1 LKKAEETASYPDVS
15 LSLSLDENVRA
26 KEGGKETA
34 GETALRLPSV
44 PFPWSLAVHH
54 PSLASTLRKTKRLR
68 RRLPWK
74 GLLKN
79 RFENSYGS
87 IVIYRYIWI
96 YTWNLLTSSPVVAYS
111 VEFMAKLSIARETL

>member
-1 LKKAEETASYPDVS
+1 MCCYLHNKGDQICLVPRVLS

-54 PSLASTLRKTKRLR
+54 QSLGFRARL
-68 RRLPWK
+68 
-74 GLLKN
+74 
-79 RFENSYGS
+79 YH
-87 IVIYRYIWI
+87 
-96 YTWNLLTSSPVVAYS
+96 
-111 VEFMAKLSIARETL
+111 AREHEAPEEEAGIKSLKSQKTREICKFCNCP